1 MSLRFDAINKVANE
15 KSSSLNVTAPKI
27 TSIFGENVF
36 TIKTARAFLSDD
48 AYKSL
53 VTSIK
58 GGKKI
63 DRSVAGSIA
72 NGLRAWAEGKGVT
85 HFTHWFQPLTGTTAE
100 KHDSFFTLKSD
111 GTAIEEFDGAALI
124 QQEPDASSFPNGG
137 IRATFEARGYT
148 AWDPSSPPFII
159 EIGHGKTLC
168 IPTIFVSYTG
178 ESLDYKA
185 PLLKA
190 LEALNKSAVDVA
202 NYFDKNVTK
211 ITATLGWEQEYFVI
225 DEGLA
230 NARPDLIQAGRT
242 VFGAAPAK
250 GQQLEDHYFGSIPE
264 RVYAFM
270 RDYESESYK
279 LGIPLRTRHNEVAP
293 AQFECAPIFEE
304 VNIAV
309 DHNILL
315 MDIMTRV
322 AKRHHLRVLLHEKP
336 FAGINGSGKHNNWSM
351 ATDTG
356 VNLLAP
362 GKTPKTNLMFLTF
375 FVNTIKAVHDYA
387 DILRASIASAGNDHR
402 LGANEAPP
410 AIISVFVGQYLAKV
424 LADIETRVGDKFDEQ
439 DEAILKLD
447 LHRSIPELLLD
458 NTDRNRTS
466 PFAFTGNKFEF
477 RAVGSTANCANPMI
491 TLNTILAATLK
502 QFKKDVDGL
511 IEKGDK
517 KEIAIMHV
525 IQKYIV
531 ESKPVLFE
539 GDGYSAEWAKE
550 AERRGLPNIKTT
562 PLAFDALTTDKAKH
576 LFESNGIYNHIELE
590 ARHEI
595 ELENYLK
602 KVQIEGRIIGDLAL
616 NHILPAAIKYQNSI
630 LANVNGLKAAGLP
643 ETAYASQLT
652 ILKQVSEH
660 IQVIHTKVHAMV
672 EARKIANNIES
683 TRSKAIA
690 YESQVKAAFFDEIRY
705 HVDKL
710 ESLVDDEIWTLPKY
724 REMLF
729 LR

>member
-1 MSLRFDAINKVANE
+1 MSLRFDAIRDLKNNQTTVAA
-15 KSSSLNVTAPKI
+15 SAKI
-27 TSIFGENVF
+27 TGIFNSSVF
-36 TIKTARAFLSDD
+36 TLKTAREYLTDES
-48 AYKSL
+48 YKSL
-53 VTSIK
+53 VTSIR

-63 DRSVAGSIA
+63 DRSMANQIA
-72 NGLRAWAEGKGVT
+72 IGIKAWAESKGVT
-85 HFTHWFQPLTGTTAE
+85 HYTHWFQPLTGTTAE
-100 KHDSFFTLKSD
+100 KHDSFFTLKGD

-124 QQEPDASSFPNGG
+124 QQEPDASSFPSGG
-137 IRATFEARGYT
+137 LRATFEARGYT
-148 AWDPSSPPFII
+148 AWDPSSPAFII
-159 EIGHGKTLC
+159 EIGQGKTLC
-168 IPTIFVSYTG
+168 IPTLFVAYTG

-190 LEALNKSAVDVA
+190 VEAINKAAIDVCH
-202 NYFDKNVTK
+202 YFDKNITKVTP
-211 ITATLGWEQEYFVI
+211 TLGWEQEYFVI
-225 DEGLA
+225 DESIA
-230 NARPDLIQAGRT
+230 NARPDLVQCGRT
-242 VFGAAPAK
+242 VYGASPAK

-270 RDYESESYK
+270 RDFEQESYK

-309 DHNILL
+309 DHNTLL
-315 MDIMTRV
+315 MDIMSRV
-322 AKRHHLRVLLHEKP
+322 AKRHKLVVLFHEKP
-336 FAGINGSGKHNNWSM
+336 FAGINGSGKHNNWSL

-387 DILRASIASAGNDHR
+387 EILRAAIASAPNDHR

-424 LADIETRVGDKFDEQ
+424 LEDIETRVGNKFDEQ

-477 RAVGSTANCANPMI
+477 RAVGSSANCAISM
-491 TLNTILAATLK
+491 TVLNTIMADTLK
-502 QFKKDVDGL
+502 QFKADVDGL
-511 IEKGDK
+511 VEKGDK
-517 KEIAIMHV
+517 KEIAIMQV

-531 ESKPVLFE
+531 ESKAVLFE
-539 GDGYSAEWAKE
+539 GDGYSEQWHLE
-550 AERRGLPNIKTT
+550 AERRGLPNLKTT
-562 PLAFDALTTDKAKH
+562 PVALDAMVTKKAKD
-576 LFESNGIYNHIELE
+576 LFERNHVYTHTELE

-595 ELENYLK
+595 ELEKYIK
-602 KVQIEGRIIGDLAL
+602 KVQIEARIMGDLAI
-616 NHILPAAIKYQNSI
+616 NHILPAAISYQNKLSTNI
-630 LANVNGLKAAGLP
+630 SGLKAAGLAAD
-643 ETAYASQLT
+643 AYASQTDL
-652 ILKQVSEH
+652 LQQVSKH
-660 IQVIHTKVHAMV
+660 IQVIYTQVNAMV
-672 EARKIANNIES
+672 EARKVANNIED
-683 TRSKAIA
+683 TRKKAIA
-690 YESQVKAAFFDEIRY
+690 YEADVKSAFFDEIRY

-710 ESLVDDEIWTLPKY
+710 EHLVDDDKWTLPKY